1 MFSAFLLMSLLLLL
15 LADLLL
21 PVSSA
26 VCVPI
31 VFAAAGVPALAE
43 TLAVSNVL
51 YVPEWL
57 QCCWHPCCFLQIS
70 LLLLASLPLLVTV
83 LLIGIPV
90 DARMGK
96 TKKASQSLVS
106 HLLEKLI
113 FKPWMKEEKGIR
125 HRVGG
130 GLPTLPVLFLS
141 TFQPSQRGFF
151 RVQTSVWRER
161 EPEFEFLNF

>member
-51 YVPEWL
+51 YVPE
-57 QCCWHPCCFLQIS
+57 
-70 LLLLASLPLLVTV
+70 
-83 LLIGIPV
+83 
-90 DARMGK
+90 
-96 TKKASQSLVS
+96 
-106 HLLEKLI
+106 
-113 FKPWMKEEKGIR
+113 
-125 HRVGG
+125 
-130 GLPTLPVLFLS
+130 
-141 TFQPSQRGFF
+141 
-151 RVQTSVWRER
+151 
-161 EPEFEFLNF
+161 